1 MAIPAAF
8 FRSETAEKLRDEG
21 REKGRKEGQVRNAV
35 ASLLRVLHA
44 RHFDVSDELLAR
56 IRECQDLDTL
66 GRWLELTVT
75 AKSVDEVFG
84 EGDVQ
89 R

>member
-21 REKGRKEGQVRNAV
+21 REEGREEGQVRNAV
-35 ASLLRVLHA
+35 TSLLWVLHA
-44 RHFDVSDELLAR
+44 RGFEVSDELLAR
-56 IRECQDLDTL
+56 IHECRDLDTL

-75 AKSVDEVFG
+75 AKNVDAVFG
-84 EGDVQ
+84 EGGVQ